1 MTSDTTRWPL
11 LKERAPF
18 ATASEPRR
26 RSGKL
31 PRAAWLLVGL
41 AFLCGGLVSAA
52 GFSIGWRHQAQRDT
66 AAQAALT
73 AAATR
78 AHRLEQRIAAL
89 QSSLAGARR
98 SAARARAT
106 AAAATAAEQALARS
120 GAKLSAEATA
130 SGTRASSLSS
140 GAGAG
145 AVTGA
150 ATRISSEL
158 KTLETY
164 LTTTPVGQLDPGYI
178 ASQASYLTQQL
189 TRLQGDAG
197 NLDASVTSFETSLR
211 KLGRDA
217 AALKAP

>member
-1 MTSDTTRWPL
+1 MTSDSTRWPL
-11 LKERAPF
+11 LEERAPF
-18 ATASEPRR
+18 ATAACASG

-31 PRAAWLLVGL
+31 PRSAWLLVGL

-89 QSSLAGARR
+89 RASLADTRR
-98 SAARARAT
+98 SAGRARAA
-106 AAAATAAEQALARS
+106 AAAATASEQALARS
-120 GAKLSAEATA
+120 GAKVSAEATA
-130 SGTRASSLSS
+130 SGSRASSLS
-140 GAGAG
+140 AGAG

-158 KTLETY
+158 KTLDAY
-164 LTTTPVGQLDPGYI
+164 LTTTPTGQLDPGYI
-178 ASQASYLTQQL
+178 ASQTSYLTQQL

-197 NLDASVTSFETSLR
+197 NLGASVTSFEASLR